1 MEIIK
6 DPKQIAYRSALQV
19 ERDIEAQELGVFC
32 EDLRIKIK
40 NRVSRNVKPLTAQET
55 NELKVKIFSVARPHL
70 ELQYGAWW
78 RGSDVVIQDKVVNAT
93 ANEIIKLTQ
102 EADENVVILIQHY
115 APLRIEY
122 YFQQSQ
128 SEIQPK

>member
-55 NELKVKIFSVARPHL
+55 NELKVKIFALARPHL
-70 ELQYGAWW
+70 ELQYGSWW
-78 RGSDVVIQDKVVNAT
+78 RGSNLIIQDKVINAI
-93 ANEIIKLTQ
+93 ADEIIKLVQ
-102 EADENVVILIQHY
+102 EAEENVTVLIQHY

-122 YFQQSQ
+122 YFQQAQ
-128 SEIQPK
+128 SKIQPK